1 MYSDLKGKVA
11 IVTGGGRDI
20 GRQAAI
26 KLAANGVAVCINYFG
41 SKEGAQETLDIIK
54 AAKGKAIAVQGD
66 LTKAKDVAKLIAKC
80 TQKFGDKIHILVNV
94 TGGLVARKTMEDMDE
109 AFWDSVMN
117 LNVKSAFL
125 MSKAVLPLMPSGGT
139 IVNFSSQ
146 AGRDGGGGGAI
157 AYATSKGAVATF
169 TRGLAK
175 ELGGRGIRVNALA
188 PGMIST
194 GFHDKFTKPEIR
206 EKVAAGTPLKREG
219 QAAEV
224 ADLVVYLASDASTFM
239 TGTTIDINGGT
250 YFS

>member
-66 LTKAKDVAKLIAKC
+66 LTKSKDVAKLVAKC

-109 AFWDSVMN
+109 AFWDSVMD
-117 LNVKSAFL
+117 LNVKSAFM
-125 MSKAVLPLMPSGGT
+125 MSKAVLPLMPSGGA

-157 AYATSKGAVATF
+157 AYATSKGAIATF

-175 ELGGRGIRVNALA
+175 ELGGKGIRVNALA

>member
-1 MYSDLKGKVA
+1 MYSELKGKVA

-20 GRQAAI
+20 GRQIAI
-26 KLAANGVAVCINYFG
+26 KLAANGVFVCINYFG

-54 AAKGKAIAVQGD
+54 AAKGKAIAIQGD
-66 LTKAKDVAKLIAKC
+66 LTKAKDIDKLVAKC
-80 TQKFGDKIHILVNV
+80 TQKFGDKIHILVNNA
-94 TGGLVARKTMEDMDE
+94 GGLVARKTMEDMDE
-109 AFWDSVMN
+109 AFWDSVMDLN
-117 LNVKSAFL
+117 LKSTFL
-125 MSKAVLPLMPSGGT
+125 LSKAVLAFMPSGGS

-146 AGRDGGGGGAI
+146 AGRDGGGFGAI
-157 AYATSKGAVATF
+157 AYATSKGGVATF

-175 ELGGRGIRVNALA
+175 ELGGKGIRVNALA

-224 ADLVVYLASDASTFM
+224 ADLVAYLASDASTFM

>member
-1 MYSDLKGKVA
+1 MNSNLKGKVA

-20 GRQAAI
+20 GRQVAI
-26 KLAANGVAVCINYFG
+26 KLAAQGVAVCINYFG
-41 SKEGAQETLDIIK
+41 SKEGAQETLDVIK

-66 LTKAKDVAKLIAKC
+66 MTKAKDVEKLVAKC
-80 TQKFGDKIHILVNV
+80 VQKFGESIHILVNV
-94 TGGLVARKTMEDMDE
+94 AGGLVARKTMEDMDE
-109 AFWDSVMN
+109 AFWDTVMD

-125 MSKAVLPLMPSGGT
+125 MSKRVLAHMSAGAS
-139 IVNFSSQ
+139 IINFSSQ
-146 AGRDGGGGGAI
+146 AARDGGGGGAI

-175 ELGGRGIRVNALA
+175 ELGGKGIRVNALA

-224 ADLVVYLASDASTFM
+224 ADLVVYLASDSSTFM

>member
-1 MYSDLKGKVA
+1 MTIA

-20 GRQAAI
+20 GRQVAI
-26 KLAANGVAVCINYFG
+26 KLAAQGAAVCINYFG
-41 SKEGAQETLDIIK
+41 SAEGAQETVSLIE
-54 AAKGKAIAVQGD
+54 AAGGKAIALQGD
-66 LTKAKDVAKLIAKC
+66 MTKSTDVDKLVEAC
-80 TQKFGDKIHILVNV
+80 LAAFGEHIHVLVNV
-94 TGGLVARKTMEDMDE
+94 AGGLVARKTMEDMDE
-109 AFWDSVMN
+109 AFWDTVMD

-125 MSKAVLPLMPSGGT
+125 VTKSVLPHMPAGGT

-146 AGRDGGGGGAI
+146 AGRDGGGFGAI
-157 AYATSKGAVATF
+157 AYATSKGAIATF

-188 PGMIST
+188 PGMIDT

-206 EKVAAGTPLKREG
+206 EKVAAATPLKREG
-219 QAAEV
+219 RAEEV
-224 ADLVVYLASDASTFM
+224 ADLVVYLTSEASTFM

>member
-66 LTKAKDVAKLIAKC
+66 LTKSKDVAKLIAKC

-125 MSKAVLPLMPSGGT
+125 MSKAVLPLMPSGGS

-157 AYATSKGAVATF
+157 AYATSKGAIATF

-175 ELGGRGIRVNALA
+175 EWGGKGIRVNALA

>member
-1 MYSDLKGKVA
+1 MYSELKGKVA

-20 GRQAAI
+20 GQQTAI
-26 KLAANGVAVCINYFG
+26 KLAANGAAVCINYFG
-41 SKEGAQETLDIIK
+41 SKEGSQTTVDTIV
-54 AAKGKAIAVQGD
+54 AAGGQAIAVQGD
-66 LTKAKDVAKLIAKC
+66 MTNGADVAKLIAEC
-80 TQKFGDKIHILVNV
+80 RAAFGDAIHVLVNV
-94 TGGLVARKTMEDMDE
+94 AGGLVARKTMEDMDE

-117 LNVKSAFL
+117 LNVKSAF
-125 MSKAVLPLMPSGGT
+125 MVTKAVLPFMPTGGT
-139 IVNFSSQ
+139 IINFSSQ
-146 AGRDGGGGGAI
+146 AARDGGGGGAI

-175 ELGGRGIRVNALA
+175 EVGGKGIRVNALA

-239 TGTTIDINGGT
+239 TGATIDINGGT